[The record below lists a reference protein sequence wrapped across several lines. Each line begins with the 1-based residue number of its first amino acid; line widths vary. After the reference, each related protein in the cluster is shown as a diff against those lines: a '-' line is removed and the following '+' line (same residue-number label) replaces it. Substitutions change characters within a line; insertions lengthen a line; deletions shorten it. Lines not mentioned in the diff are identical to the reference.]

1 MFVRY
6 RDVLFAAQYLQ
17 ALAAEA
23 AQAPLESDR
32 RHPHHTPSPGVAAR
46 RAPGLACSGGR
57 MDRPGQ
63 GGPTPPPAPRSE
75 PVLVIAVRAA
85 LPAGAR

>member
-32 RHPHHTPSPGVAAR
+32 RHPHHTRSPGGDR
-46 RAPGLACSGGR
+46 RAPGLACSGGK

-63 GGPTPPPAPRSE
+63 GGPTPLSPRAASP
-75 PVLVIAVRAA
+75 PVLVVAA
-85 LPAGAR
+85 RRG